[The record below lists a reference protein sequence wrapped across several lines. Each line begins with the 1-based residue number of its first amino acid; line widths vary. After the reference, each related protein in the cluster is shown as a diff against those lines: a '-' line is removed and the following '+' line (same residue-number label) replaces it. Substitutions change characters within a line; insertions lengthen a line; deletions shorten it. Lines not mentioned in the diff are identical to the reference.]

1 MTVKKKQSY
10 IVVLDWM
17 VEKYHLKG
25 NELLAYALIYGF
37 SQDEESEYKGS
48 YSYICKWLSIDRAT
62 AIRILNRLESKGL
75 LTKRQELVGG
85 KATNRY
91 IAETPEAVVP
101 VQTDPARPENR
112 PTSHPPDP
120 SQNATG
126 GEMSPVAK
134 CDRYPSQN
142 ATQTRGKMPPSNTIG
157 KPIGEIYLSARG
169 ADPDG
174 SIDSHT
180 RREAVETDFR
190 QRLEIDTLARNPRY
204 EPAQLEELLDNI
216 VDMYSCEAPMQYIG
230 QQMQTT
236 KAIRARLDKLT
247 SQSVEYIMES
257 LSNTTQ
263 PIKNIRAY
271 LRTVILNAPGTMES
285 YYLAQANAAVAASS
299 HPPAPAGSLMAGA
312 VRRCA
317 GAGCSFPA
325 AETSPSAHRRSIVW
339 RSSRSVRPMRS
350 AGKGFPPARSSAR
363 YTRAQRPSF
372 SCSSLS
378 ASSIGSDRQTGRD
391 SVNSA

>member
-101 VQTDPARPENR
+101 V
-112 PTSHPPDP
+112 
-120 SQNATG
+120 
-126 GEMSPVAK
+126 AK

-174 SIDSHT
+174 SMDSHT
-180 RREAVETDFR
+180 RREAVEADFR

-204 EPAQLEELLDNI
+204 EPIQLEELLDNI
-216 VDMYSCEAPMQYIG
+216 VDMYGCEAPMQYIG
-230 QQMQTT
+230 RQMQTT

-285 YYLAQANAAVAASS
+285 YYQVQANAAVAASS

-312 VRRCA
+312 VRRFGQKRRD
-317 GAGCSFPA
+317 GA
-325 AETSPSAHRRSIVW
+325 
-339 RSSRSVRPMRS
+339 
-350 AGKGFPPARSSAR
+350 
-363 YTRAQRPSF
+363 
-372 SCSSLS
+372 
-378 ASSIGSDRQTGRD
+378 
-391 SVNSA
+391 

>member
-101 VQTDPARPENR
+101 VQTDPAEPENR
-112 PTSHPPDP
+112 PTPHPPDP

-157 KPIGEIYLSARG
+157 ETYRGNLS
-169 ADPDG
+169 
-174 SIDSHT
+174 
-180 RREAVETDFR
+180 
-190 QRLEIDTLARNPRY
+190 
-204 EPAQLEELLDNI
+204 
-216 VDMYSCEAPMQYIG
+216 
-230 QQMQTT
+230 
-236 KAIRARLDKLT
+236 IRARRGPRWIDGLAHPAGGCGSGLPPAAGDRY
-247 SQSVEYIMES
+247 SGPES
-257 LSNTTQ
+257 T
-263 PIKNIRAY
+263 IRAC
-271 LRTVILNAPGTMES
+271 
-285 YYLAQANAAVAASS
+285 
-299 HPPAPAGSLMAGA
+299 PAGGAAGQ
-312 VRRCA
+312 
-317 GAGCSFPA
+317 
-325 AETSPSAHRRSIVW
+325 HRGYV
-339 RSSRSVRPMRS
+339 
-350 AGKGFPPARSSAR
+350 
-363 YTRAQRPSF
+363 Q
-372 SCSSLS
+372 L
-378 ASSIGSDRQTGRD
+378 
-391 SVNSA
+391 

>member
-101 VQTDPARPENR
+101 VQTDPAGPENR
-112 PTSHPPDP
+112 PTPHPPD
-120 SQNATG
+120 
-126 GEMSPVAK
+126 
-134 CDRYPSQN
+134 PSQN

-174 SIDSHT
+174 SMDSHT
-180 RREAVETDFR
+180 RREAVEADFR

-204 EPAQLEELLDNI
+204 EPIQLEELLDNI

-285 YYLAQANAAVAASS
+285 YYQVQANAAVAANS

-312 VRRCA
+312 VRRFGQKRRD
-317 GAGCSFPA
+317 GA
-325 AETSPSAHRRSIVW
+325 
-339 RSSRSVRPMRS
+339 
-350 AGKGFPPARSSAR
+350 
-363 YTRAQRPSF
+363 
-372 SCSSLS
+372 
-378 ASSIGSDRQTGRD
+378 
-391 SVNSA
+391 

>member
-91 IAETPEAVVP
+91 IAETPEAVAP

-112 PTSHPPDP
+112 PAPHPPDP

-174 SIDSHT
+174 SMDSHT
-180 RREAVETDFR
+180 RREAVEADFR
-190 QRLEIDTLARNPRY
+190 QRLEIDTLVRNPRY
-204 EPAQLEELLDNI
+204 EPAHLEELLDNI

-247 SQSVEYIMES
+247 SQSGEYIMES

-285 YYLAQANAAVAASS
+285 YYQVQANAAVAASS

-312 VRRCA
+312 VRRFGQKRRD
-317 GAGCSFPA
+317 GA
-325 AETSPSAHRRSIVW
+325 
-339 RSSRSVRPMRS
+339 
-350 AGKGFPPARSSAR
+350 
-363 YTRAQRPSF
+363 
-372 SCSSLS
+372 
-378 ASSIGSDRQTGRD
+378 
-391 SVNSA
+391 

>member
-101 VQTDPARPENR
+101 VQTDPAGPENR
-112 PTSHPPDP
+112 PTPHPPD
-120 SQNATG
+120 
-126 GEMSPVAK
+126 
-134 CDRYPSQN
+134 PSQN

-174 SIDSHT
+174 SMDSHT
-180 RREAVETDFR
+180 RREAVEADFR

-204 EPAQLEELLDNI
+204 EPIQLEELLDNI

-285 YYLAQANAAVAASS
+285 YYQVQANAAVAASS

-312 VRRCA
+312 VRRFGQKRRD
-317 GAGCSFPA
+317 GA
-325 AETSPSAHRRSIVW
+325 
-339 RSSRSVRPMRS
+339 
-350 AGKGFPPARSSAR
+350 
-363 YTRAQRPSF
+363 
-372 SCSSLS
+372 
-378 ASSIGSDRQTGRD
+378 
-391 SVNSA
+391 

>member
-101 VQTDPARPENR
+101 VQTDPAGPENR
-112 PTSHPPDP
+112 PTPHPPDP

-174 SIDSHT
+174 VDGTRTPGGRLWKRTSASGWRSI
-180 RREAVETDFR
+180 
-190 QRLEIDTLARNPRY
+190 LLARNPRY
-204 EPAQLEELLDNI
+204 EPIQLEELLDNI

-285 YYLAQANAAVAASS
+285 YYQVQANAAVAASS

-312 VRRCA
+312 VRRFGQKRRD
-317 GAGCSFPA
+317 GA
-325 AETSPSAHRRSIVW
+325 
-339 RSSRSVRPMRS
+339 
-350 AGKGFPPARSSAR
+350 
-363 YTRAQRPSF
+363 
-372 SCSSLS
+372 
-378 ASSIGSDRQTGRD
+378 
-391 SVNSA
+391 

>member
-1 MTVKKKQSY
+1 MKVKKKQSY

-62 AIRILNRLESKGL
+62 AIRILSRLESKGL

-91 IAETPEAVVP
+91 IAETPDVIEPIRAG
-101 VQTDPARPENR
+101 PAGPENR
-112 PTSHPPDP
+112 PTPHPPDP

-126 GEMSPVAK
+126 GEMPPVAK

-169 ADPDG
+169 ADQDG
-174 SIDSHT
+174 LMDSHT
-180 RREAVETDFR
+180 QREDVELDFC
-190 QRLEIDTLARNPRY
+190 QRLEIDTLARRSQY
-204 EPAQLEELLDNI
+204 EPAQLEELLENI
-216 VDMYSCEAPMQYIG
+216 VDMYCCEAPMQYIG
-230 QQMQTT
+230 QQMQAT

-271 LRTVILNAPGTMES
+271 LRTVILNAPTTMEN
-285 YYLAQANAAVAASS
+285 YYQAQSNAAVASS
-299 HPPAPAGSLMAGA
+299 PHPPAPAGSLAASA
-312 VRRCA
+312 VRRFDLKRRD
-317 GAGCSFPA
+317 GA
-325 AETSPSAHRRSIVW
+325 
-339 RSSRSVRPMRS
+339 
-350 AGKGFPPARSSAR
+350 
-363 YTRAQRPSF
+363 
-372 SCSSLS
+372 
-378 ASSIGSDRQTGRD
+378 
-391 SVNSA
+391 

>member
-101 VQTDPARPENR
+101 VQTDPAGPENR
-112 PTSHPPDP
+112 PTPHPPDP

-134 CDRYPSQN
+134 CDRY
-142 ATQTRGKMPPSNTIG
+142 RRKM
-157 KPIGEIYLSARG
+157 
-169 ADPDG
+169 
-174 SIDSHT
+174 
-180 RREAVETDFR
+180 
-190 QRLEIDTLARNPRY
+190 RLRPVAKCHP
-204 EPAQLEELLDNI
+204 
-216 VDMYSCEAPMQYIG
+216 
-230 QQMQTT
+230 
-236 KAIRARLDKLT
+236 
-247 SQSVEYIMES
+247 
-257 LSNTTQ
+257 
-263 PIKNIRAY
+263 
-271 LRTVILNAPGTMES
+271 VIL
-285 YYLAQANAAVAASS
+285 
-299 HPPAPAGSLMAGA
+299 
-312 VRRCA
+312 
-317 GAGCSFPA
+317 
-325 AETSPSAHRRSIVW
+325 
-339 RSSRSVRPMRS
+339 
-350 AGKGFPPARSSAR
+350 
-363 YTRAQRPSF
+363 
-372 SCSSLS
+372 
-378 ASSIGSDRQTGRD
+378 
-391 SVNSA
+391 

>member
-101 VQTDPARPENR
+101 VQTDPAGPENR
-112 PTSHPPDP
+112 PTPHPPDP

-174 SIDSHT
+174 SMDSHT
-180 RREAVETDFR
+180 RREAVEADFR

-204 EPAQLEELLDNI
+204 EPIQLEELLDNI
-216 VDMYSCEAPMQYIG
+216 VDIFIHNLKRYAEGLPLDNQVNR
-230 QQMQTT
+230 TT
-236 KAIRARLDKLT
+236 RYAADQNGGHRL
-247 SQSVEYIMES
+247 
-257 LSNTTQ
+257 LST
-263 PIKNIRAY
+263 
-271 LRTVILNAPGTMES
+271 L
-285 YYLAQANAAVAASS
+285 
-299 HPPAPAGSLMAGA
+299 
-312 VRRCA
+312 
-317 GAGCSFPA
+317 
-325 AETSPSAHRRSIVW
+325 
-339 RSSRSVRPMRS
+339 
-350 AGKGFPPARSSAR
+350 
-363 YTRAQRPSF
+363 
-372 SCSSLS
+372 
-378 ASSIGSDRQTGRD
+378 
-391 SVNSA
+391 

>member
-62 AIRILNRLESKGL
+62 AIRILSRLESKGL

-91 IAETPEAVVP
+91 IAETPEAITS
-101 VQTDPARPENR
+101 VQTDPAGSENC
-112 PTSHPPDP
+112 PTPHPPDP

-126 GEMSPVAK
+126 GEMPPVAK

-174 SIDSHT
+174 LMDSHPQWEDA
-180 RREAVETDFR
+180 EADFR
-190 QRLEIDTLARNPRY
+190 QRLEIDTLARRTQY

-216 VDMYSCEAPMQYIG
+216 VDMYCCEAPMQYIG

-271 LRTVILNAPGTMES
+271 LRTVILNAPTTMES
-285 YYLAQANAAVAASS
+285 YYQAQANAAVAAN
-299 HPPAPAGSLMAGA
+299 PRPFAPAGSPTLSA
-312 VRRCA
+312 VRRFGQKRRD
-317 GAGCSFPA
+317 GA
-325 AETSPSAHRRSIVW
+325 
-339 RSSRSVRPMRS
+339 
-350 AGKGFPPARSSAR
+350 
-363 YTRAQRPSF
+363 
-372 SCSSLS
+372 
-378 ASSIGSDRQTGRD
+378 
-391 SVNSA
+391 